1 MKYLVKF
8 DEKLLEIIF
17 FKTFVIRERQ
27 KTQRK
32 EEGVQFFGR
41 EDKNREI
48 SREIFEILGMK
59 PASSFPA

>member
-48 SREIFEILGMK
+48 SGEIFEILGMN
-59 PASSFPA
+59 PASSFPV